1 MASADVGGG
10 SDYGDEEHDA
20 SIQNKTEMNDRTE
33 STSRKRMYQNLV
45 TKNDVGPSRQNQHH

>member
-10 SDYGDEEHDA
+10 SDYGDEEHGA